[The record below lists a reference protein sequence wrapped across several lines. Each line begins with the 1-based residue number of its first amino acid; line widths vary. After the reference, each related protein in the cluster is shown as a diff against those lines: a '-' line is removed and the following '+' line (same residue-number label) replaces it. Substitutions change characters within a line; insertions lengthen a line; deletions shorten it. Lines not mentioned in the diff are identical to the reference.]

1 MLRWA
6 DAENPRNRNRKAE
19 KNLRREFSRFAKFRQ
34 FASPRANFGSRAT
47 EQMGGF
53 VAEVRI
59 FFKKK
64 PLQTVCTCYLVTLG
78 DVGVSLF
85 QYSHYGVIKKLSSH

>member
-1 MLRWA
+1 MLRWT

-34 FASPRANFGSRAT
+34 FASPQANFGWRAT

-59 FFKKK
+59 FFKKRAAAK
-64 PLQTVCTCYLVTLG
+64 SP
-78 DVGVSLF
+78 VSPRYALDG
-85 QYSHYGVIKKLSSH
+85 SLPVR